1 MSDEE
6 ASDNENYDRLNAS
19 QNRKN
24 KKAKGWQ
31 ALGNFITIIRFKL
44 LV

>member
-1 MSDEE
+1 MSDDGSSE
-6 ASDNENYDRLNAS
+6 NENYDLLKTN

-31 ALGNFITIIRFKL
+31 ALGNFIKYNTF
-44 LV
+44 